1 MYKIT
6 KNDNDISHGVKEFVC
21 DTIEDLQTLP
31 KCEMGS
37 LAIVISEASVY
48 LRNSAG
54 KWVKL

>member
-6 KNDNDISHGVKEFVC
+6 KNDNDISYNVKEFVC
-21 DTIEDLQTLP
+21 DTVEDLQTLP

-37 LAIVISEASVY
+37 LAIVISEVSVY

>member
-6 KNDNDISHGVKEFVC
+6 KNDNDISYNVKEFVC
-21 DTIEDLQTLP
+21 DTVEDLQTLP

-37 LAIVISEASVY
+37 LAIVISEISVY

>member
-6 KNDNDISHGVKEFVC
+6 KNDNDISYNVKEFVC

-37 LAIVISEASVY
+37 LAIVISEVSVY

-54 KWVKL
+54 EWVKL

>member
-6 KNDNDISHGVKEFVC
+6 KNDNDISYNVKEFVC
-21 DTIEDLQTLP
+21 DTVEDLQTLP

-54 KWVKL
+54 KWVKI

>member
-6 KNDNDISHGVKEFVC
+6 KNDNDISYNVKEFVC
-21 DTIEDLQTLP
+21 DTVEDLQTLP

-37 LAIVISEASVY
+37 LAIVISEVSVY

-54 KWVKL
+54 EWVKL

>member
-6 KNDNDISHGVKEFVC
+6 KNDNDISYNVKEFVC
-21 DTIEDLQTLP
+21 DTVEDLQTLP

-37 LAIVISEASVY
+37 LAIVISEISVY

-54 KWVKL
+54 EWVKL

>member
-6 KNDNDISHGVKEFVC
+6 KNDNDISYNVKEFGC
-21 DTIEDLQTLP
+21 DTVEDLQTLP

-37 LAIVISEASVY
+37 LAIVISEISVY

-54 KWVKL
+54 EWVKL